1 MCWIEAIV
9 SLEQGDKCV
18 ILLYI
23 RVYSTCYVG
32 LKGQILIES
41 HGLFQPISL

>member
-9 SLEQGDKCV
+9 SLEQGDK

-23 RVYSTCYVG
+23 RVDSTCYVG